1 MVKGVY
7 ILKSHLDAIVCLSGS
22 VGFAGEKTATG
33 SSPAERII
41 DHTPHDKGGN
51 NTVGE
56 RLRMDGRM
64 EWGLINGKVSPEKKP
79 LYGEVKTAKL
89 NGLTTDIAD
98 TDSGG
103 APISNRMFVNAPPT
117 KNRNIRK
124 ALWNTLRDVEMLPK
138 DTLHVQA
145 NDGVVTL
152 SGLVETATQKAA
164 AGKAAQSVPGVKKI
178 INAIHVERLP
188 VQTEQD
194 KLLKEN

>member
-22 VGFAGEKTATG
+22 VGFAGEKTATV

-41 DHTPHDKGGN
+41 DQTPHDERGN

-89 NGLTTDIAD
+89 NGFTTDIAG
-98 TDSGG
+98 TSFG
-103 APISNRMFVNAPPT
+103 AGAQISNGIIVNVPPT
-117 KNRNIRK
+117 KDRNLRK
-124 ALWNTLRDVEMLPK
+124 ALWNTLRDVDMLQK
-138 DTLHVQA
+138 DTLHVRA
-145 NDGVVTL
+145 KDGVVTL
-152 SGLVETATQKAA
+152 SGMVETATQKAA
-164 AGKAAQSVPGVKKI
+164 AGKAAKSVPGVKKV
-178 INAIHVERLP
+178 NNVIHVGTLSF
-188 VQTEQD
+188 QTEQD
-194 KLLKEN
+194 